1 MQIRG
6 IVRAA
11 TLEENPPGTD
21 QIEMVLRVQGVRP
34 GQPRV
39 LVVPYELLLGDE
51 SLDPDQVQGKGFE
64 AIAQESGGRWV
75 VSWIALATGRA
86 SRRPERDKA
95 PTIAIDRS
103 WSTDD
108 LPFQFSTG
116 SKDEKV
122 DWD

>member
-1 MQIRG
+1 MQLKG

-51 SLDPDQVQGKGFE
+51 TLDPDGVLGKGFQAE
-64 AIAQESGGRWV
+64 AVEDASGRWIVVAIAVAGGRM
-75 VSWIALATGRA
+75 LRA
-86 SRRPERDKA
+86 PE
-95 PTIAIDRS
+95 
-103 WSTDD
+103 
-108 LPFQFSTG
+108 
-116 SKDEKV
+116 E
-122 DWD
+122 